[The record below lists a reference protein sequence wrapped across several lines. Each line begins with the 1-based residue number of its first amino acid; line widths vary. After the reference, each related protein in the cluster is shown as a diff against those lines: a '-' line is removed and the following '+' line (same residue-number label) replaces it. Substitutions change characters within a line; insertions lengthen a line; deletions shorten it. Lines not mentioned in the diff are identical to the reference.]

1 MTGEMTDQLAELRAD
16 AEALIEGAGVR
27 LDEGRIDR
35 AVAWGT
41 IAAAKA
47 TLYLA
52 EVIRTHGVAGP
63 PKPPPVL
70 PGKDTDRCAICE
82 GTFPESALNYSS
94 GDPTCAGCFTVFN
107 PKPIIPRDEFGNP
120 TRW

>member
-47 TLYLA
+47 TL
-52 EVIRTHGVAGP
+52 
-63 PKPPPVL
+63 
-70 PGKDTDRCAICE
+70 
-82 GTFPESALNYSS
+82 
-94 GDPTCAGCFTVFN
+94 
-107 PKPIIPRDEFGNP
+107 
-120 TRW
+120 